1 VSNILSN
8 DVKQLDDIPTRGK
21 TKNTRNFYYWNALML
36 KEGLA
41 GSRLEGLCFLGCKNK
56 NG

>member
-21 TKNTRNFYYWNALML
+21 TPEIFIIGMP
-36 KEGLA
+36 
-41 GSRLEGLCFLGCKNK
+41 
-56 NG
+56 